1 MSVLPTLPTLCFQNQ
16 NGYMYLPI
24 FLEKYSNKLSMKA
37 LVEKDINE
45 ETRKRDEE
53 GSTFLL
59 CTFIFFIW

>member
-1 MSVLPTLPTLCFQNQ
+1 MFPKSKWLYVFAN
-16 NGYMYLPI
+16 I
-24 FLEKYSNKLSMKA
+24 FGKILKLSMKA